1 MTAAPAKAE
10 PFRDLVDESLDESA
24 FLWKRW
30 EADLQSLTRNLAEV
44 VSWTEDRLQGALD
57 GVRAGGSVVTEVL
70 EPVLAGGDPAALP
83 VAAHLLAAKSA
94 PSARTLLAA
103 TLRDA
108 SGPRLW
114 SLLRGVETAD
124 LDRSFAPVTAVL
136 SSPGPEHS
144 AALCRL
150 KSFRRS
156 APGRELNEAFESKVV
171 AHQVEALRAARYAPD
186 ELLGRCLSAGLKSA
200 EPAVRRAAIETGLY
214 RRLPHVWELVLQLT
228 RERSPAA
235 APFLPLVASLGSPE
249 EQQSVVGALRE
260 PRLQQPGLFAL
271 GFIGTPEAVETCL
284 VGMRDPKL
292 ARMAGEAYSAITGA
306 NLVRDS
312 LAAPEPE
319 DAPSLPPIEED
330 ALDADLVPTAPE
342 LWPLPDL
349 DAVRAH
355 WARIRSGYASGVRHL
370 GGRPISL
377 GVLVDTVEA
386 GPMLR
391 RPGLILEAAIRTGGQ
406 YDVEPRAFAHVQRRM
421 MAAARGA
428 VLQSGPR

>member
-30 EADLQSLTRNLAEV
+30 EADLQSLTRSLAEV

-57 GVRAGGSVVTEVL
+57 GVRAAGSGVTEVL
-70 EPVLAGGDPAALP
+70 EPVLAGDDPALLP

-94 PSARTLLAA
+94 PAARTLLAA
-103 TLRDA
+103 ALRDA
-108 SGPRLW
+108 AGGRLS
-114 SLLRGVETAD
+114 SLIRGVEVAD

-136 SSPGPEHS
+136 SARGPEHS

-150 KSFRRS
+150 KSFHRS

-186 ELLGRCLSAGLKSA
+186 ETLGRCLSAGLKSA
-200 EPAVRRAAIETGLY
+200 EAAVRRAAIDTGLY
-214 RRLPHVWELVLQLT
+214 RRLPHVWELALQLT

-235 APFLPLVASLGSPE
+235 APFLPLLASLGSPD

-260 PRLQQPGLFAL
+260 PRLQQSGLFAL

-284 VGMRDPKL
+284 AGMRDPKL

-306 NLVRDS
+306 NLVRDR
-312 LAAPEPE
+312 LAAPEPD
-319 DAPSLPPIEED
+319 DAPSLPPIEAD
-330 ALDADLVPTAPE
+330 ALDANLVPTAPE
-342 LWPLPDL
+342 LWPPPDL

-355 WARIRSGYASGVRHL
+355 WGRIRSGYAAGVRHL
-370 GGRPISL
+370 GGRPVSL
-377 GVLVDTVEA
+377 GVLVDAIEN

-391 RPGLILEAAIRTGGQ
+391 RPGLILEAAIRTAGR
-406 YDVEPRAFAHVQRRM
+406 YEVEPRAFAHVQRRM
-421 MAAARGA
+421 MAAARSS